1 MPPGGER
8 TGQPQT
14 AYRRRS
20 DLNAGTQPVKSA
32 KSVVQG
38 DRQRRE
44 SAQQV
49 IPLPATQG
57 PPKPGS
63 LTSLTAPTE
72 RPGEPITAGLPFGAG
87 PGPDSLTMPAA
98 SGNEGLFELR
108 ALAAANPDLPDL
120 MRLIAYAEENQ

>member
-14 AYRRRS
+14 AYPRRS
-20 DLNAGTQPVKSA
+20 DLNAGSQPVKSA

-44 SAQQV
+44 RAQQV
-49 IPLPATQG
+49 MPLPATQG
-57 PPKPGS
+57 PPPPGS

-72 RPGEPITAGLPFGAG
+72 RPDEPITAGLPFGPG
-87 PGPDSLTMPAA
+87 PGPGVQYAPVNANDALW
-98 SGNEGLFELR
+98 ELR
-108 ALAAANPDLPDL
+108 ALVARHPNYRDLARIVAAAEQEL
-120 MRLIAYAEENQ
+120 

>member
-1 MPPGGER
+1 MPPGGAR
-8 TGQPQT
+8 TGAPQT
-14 AYRRRS
+14 AYQRRS

-38 DRQRRE
+38 DRKRRE

-72 RPGEPITAGLPFGAG
+72 RPGEPITAGLPVGPG
-87 PGPDSLTMPAA
+87 PGPDAQYAPVNANDALW
-98 SGNEGLFELR
+98 ELR
-108 ALAAANPDLPDL
+108 ALVARHPNYTDLARIVAAAEQEL
-120 MRLIAYAEENQ
+120 